1 MVSGLDN
8 CFANT
13 IRPSLF
19 RIVRRYIM
27 PTSQYWAD
35 SYLEKKIPAAQA
47 IHLIKSGQRVF
58 IGSGCGEPQHLVQA
72 LTEQANTFSGLEIV
86 RLLGRETASLTAI
99 ADRTKDT
106 SLNIR
111 SIYLGSAKSE
121 SIARHKRFITPM
133 NMSDVPGLFARRKM
147 PLNVALVQVSPADDF
162 GWMSLG
168 ISVDVTMAA
177 ARSADLVI
185 AQVNPRMPRV
195 MGQSFIHVNYVD
207 WIVEHEEDLLSIPPS
222 RTVADSAAQI
232 GSHITHLIEDGSTL
246 QIGLDAAS
254 QATVQG
260 LGNKND
266 LGIHSQFLTDDIMHL
281 YARGNITNQK
291 KGFNDGKMVASMA
304 VGSHD
309 LYEFLNDNPAIDFHP
324 SDYVND
330 PFVIAQNNRMVSLN
344 VAYCMDLTGQV
355 SAEASAATRFAGVSG
370 IPDFVRGARRSPG
383 GKSILML
390 SSTRQGADG
399 KTLSSVVPCFN
410 DRAVVVP
417 RGDVHYVVSEYGA
430 VNLFGK
436 SLQERVMAMIT
447 ISHPDYREELFEA
460 AKEKGLIGRER
471 SLGEA
476 VKAVYPVRLEETIEL
491 DGEEVVIRPAKPVD
505 DRRIQEHYYTLPK
518 EDVVSR
524 FFGQKT
530 IFARSDVET
539 RSQGDYVSS
548 LSLVAVVGEFGFG
561 RVVAVAESMRLKTVN
576 MSEVAFSVSPDF
588 QGKGLGKLF
597 LRKLADATRES
608 GIAGLIAYT
617 FPTNTA
623 MIGLFKTL
631 PYKVTKQLEDGELIL
646 TCRFD
651 ELA

>member
-1 MVSGLDN
+1 
-8 CFANT
+8 
-13 IRPSLF
+13 
-19 RIVRRYIM
+19 M

-47 IHLIKSGQRVF
+47 IKLIKSGQRVF

-207 WIVEHEEDLLSIPPS
+207 WIVEHEEELLSVPPS

-390 SSTRQGADG
+390 CSTRQGADG
-399 KTLSSVVPCFN
+399 KTISSVVPCFN

-471 SLGEA
+471 TLGEA

>member
-1 MVSGLDN
+1 
-8 CFANT
+8 
-13 IRPSLF
+13 
-19 RIVRRYIM
+19 M

-35 SYLEKKIPAAQA
+35 SYLQKKISADDA
-47 IHLIKSGQRVF
+47 IARIKSGGRVF

-72 LTEQANTFSGLEIV
+72 LTERANRFSGLEIV

-99 ADRTKDT
+99 ADRTEDT

-111 SIYLGSAKSE
+111 SIYLGSAKSP

-133 NMSDVPGLFARRKM
+133 NMSDVPSLFLTRKM
-147 PLNVALVQVSPADDF
+147 PLNVALIQVSPPDDF

-168 ISVDVTMAA
+168 ISVDVTMSA

-185 AQVNPRMPRV
+185 AQVNPMMPRV
-195 MGQSFIHVNYVD
+195 MGQSFLHVNYVD
-207 WIVEHEEDLLSIPPS
+207 LFVEHEEELLFVPPTQS
-222 RTVADSAAQI
+222 LSAAPSQI

-254 QATVQG
+254 QATVKG
-260 LGNKND
+260 LSEKND

-281 YARGNITNQK
+281 YARGNITNRK
-291 KGFNDGKMVASMA
+291 KGYNDGKMVASMA
-304 VGSHD
+304 VGSHN

-330 PFVIAQNNRMVSLN
+330 PFVISRHNRMVSLN
-344 VAYCMDLTGQV
+344 VAHTMDLTGQV

-370 IPDFVRGARRSPG
+370 IPDFVRGSNRSPG

-390 SSTRQGADG
+390 CSTKEGSDGEQVSSI
-399 KTLSSVVPCFN
+399 VPSLG
-410 DRAVVVP
+410 DTVVVVP

-447 ISHPDYREELFEA
+447 IAHPNFREELFAA
-460 AKEKGLIGRER
+460 AKEQGLIGSER

-476 VKAVYPVRLEETIEL
+476 VKAVYPVQLEENIEI
-491 DGEEVVIRPAKPVD
+491 DGQQVTIRPAKPVD
-505 DRRIQEHYYTLPK
+505 ERRIQEHYYSLPK

-530 IFARSDVET
+530 IFARKDVEV
-539 RSQGDYVSS
+539 RSQGDYVNS
-548 LSLVAVVGEFGFG
+548 LTLVAVVGEFGFG
-561 RVVAVAESMRLKTVN
+561 RIVAVAESMRLKSCN
-576 MSEVAFSVSPDF
+576 MAEVAFSVSPDF

-597 LRKLADATRES
+597 LRKLSDATRES
-608 GIAGLIAYT
+608 GIAGLTAYT
-617 FPTNTA
+617 FPTNQA
-623 MIGLFKTL
+623 MINLFKTL
-631 PYKVTKQLEDGELIL
+631 PYKVEKRLEDGELIL
-646 TCRFD
+646 NCRFD

>member
-1 MVSGLDN
+1 
-8 CFANT
+8 
-13 IRPSLF
+13 
-19 RIVRRYIM
+19 M

-47 IHLIKSGQRVF
+47 IKLIKSGQRVF

-390 SSTRQGADG
+390 CSTRQGADG
-399 KTLSSVVPCFN
+399 KTISSVVPCFN

-471 SLGEA
+471 TLGEA